1 MSVLMT
7 NHFTG
12 KYIKRGGI
20 LRPISSAVSKQ
31 QELFA
36 SNLPEGSI
44 IECFYEL
51 QHDDGTLPQLAK
63 LHVLIRQLA
72 SHIGETVENMK
83 LLVKDR
89 AGLCI
94 AREVA
99 GKEYFL
105 AKSFGECSKEELSL
119 AIQAA
124 IEIGEEVNFLIQ

>member
-1 MSVLMT
+1 MSIHL
-7 NHFTG
+7 NG
-12 KYIKRGGI
+12 KYKKERG
-20 LRPISSAVSKQ
+20 LLKPITIAGMKQYEEFVSHI
-31 QELFA
+31 
-36 SNLPEGSI
+36 PDGSI
-44 IECFYEL
+44 VEFFYEL

-63 LHVLIRQLA
+63 LHVMIKQLA
-72 SHIGETVENMK
+72 THIGETAENMK

-94 AREVA
+94 AREVS

-124 IEIGEEVNFLIQ
+124 QEIGEEVNFILY

>member
-1 MSVLMT
+1 MT
-7 NHFTG
+7 QNFTA
-12 KYIKRGGI
+12 KYIKRDGF
-20 LRPISSAVSKQ
+20 LRPYSMAASKQ
-31 QELFA
+31 EELFITQI
-36 SNLPEGSI
+36 PEGTI
-44 IECFYEL
+44 VEGFFEI

-63 LHVLIRQLA
+63 IHVLIRQLA
-72 SHIGETVENMK
+72 THIGETVENMK

-105 AKSFGECSKEELSL
+105 AKSFGECSKDELSL

-124 IEIGEEVNFLIQ
+124 IEIGEEVNFLIG

>member
-1 MSVLMT
+1 MNNLY
-7 NHFTG
+7 FTG
-12 KYIKRGGI
+12 KYIKQRGI
-20 LRPISSAVSKQ
+20 FKPISISLARQLEAFTSHV
-31 QELFA
+31 E
-36 SNLPEGSI
+36 EGKI
-44 IECFYEL
+44 VEFFYEV

-63 LHVLIRQLA
+63 LHVMIKQLA
-72 SHIGETVENMK
+72 TFTGETAENMK

-124 IEIGEEVNFLIQ
+124 IEIGESVNFILN

>member
-1 MSVLMT
+1 MT
-7 NHFTG
+7 HYFTG
-12 KYIKRGGI
+12 KYVKRNGS
-20 LRPISSAVSKQ
+20 LQPISLAVSKQ
-31 QELFA
+31 MELYV
-36 SNLPEGSI
+36 SKIPDGCI
-44 IECFYEL
+44 VECFYEM

-63 LHVLIRQLA
+63 LHVIIRQLA

-83 LLVKDR
+83 ILVKDR

-105 AKSFGECSKEELSL
+105 AKSFGECSREELSL

-124 IEIGEEVNFLIQ
+124 MEIGEEVNFLVH

>member
-1 MSVLMT
+1 M
-7 NHFTG
+7 NHLNG
-12 KYIKRGGI
+12 KYKKERGI
-20 LRPISSAVSKQ
+20 LKPLTIASMKQ
-31 QELFA
+31 YELFV
-36 SNLPEGSI
+36 SNLADGAIVEF
-44 IECFYEL
+44 FYEE

-63 LHVLIRQLA
+63 LHVMLKQL
-72 SHIGETVENMK
+72 SMHIGETVENMK

-105 AKSFGECSKEELSL
+105 AKSFGDCSKDELSL

-124 IEIGEEVNFLIQ
+124 IEIGEHVGFILQ

>member
-1 MSVLMT
+1 MT
-7 NHFTG
+7 HHFTG
-12 KYIKRGGI
+12 KFVKKDGQLKPYSLAVGKQHEVYISHI
-20 LRPISSAVSKQ
+20 
-31 QELFA
+31 
-36 SNLPEGSI
+36 PEGTI
-44 IECFYEL
+44 VECFLET

-63 LHVLIRQLA
+63 LHVIIKHLA

-94 AREVA
+94 QREVA

-105 AKSFGECSKEELSL
+105 AKSFAECSKEELSL

-124 IEIGEEVNFLIQ
+124 LEIGEQVNLVLY